1 MTRRIVLITQDGEF
15 EMLVKMASLTLT
27 KLNYQIDI
35 FQEIRKDID
44 LIIVDFD
51 MKENSDLVKSIRLNP
66 EFKNKKIVGVA
77 GAITDKKI
85 FFECGCDSVMTKK
98 EFAPVADNIL
108 MY

>member
-1 MTRRIVLITQDGEF
+1 MTRRIVLITRDNDF

-27 KLNYQIDI
+27 KLNYQVDI

-44 LIIVDFD
+44 LVIIDFD
-51 MKENSDLVKSIRLNP
+51 SPENLDLVKTIRTNP
-66 EFKNKKIVGVA
+66 EFRNKKIVGVA
-77 GAITDKKI
+77 GAITDKKVY
-85 FFECGCDSVMTKK
+85 FDCGCDSIMTKK

>member
-1 MTRRIVLITQDGEF
+1 MTRRIVLITQDSEF

-35 FQEIRKDID
+35 FREIRKDID
-44 LIIVDFD
+44 LILVDFD
-51 MKENSDLVKSIRLNP
+51 TQASIDLVKSIRSNP

-77 GAITDKKI
+77 GAITDKKV
-85 FFECGCDSVMTKK
+85 FFDCGCDSVMTKK
-98 EFAPVADNIL
+98 EFAPIADNIL